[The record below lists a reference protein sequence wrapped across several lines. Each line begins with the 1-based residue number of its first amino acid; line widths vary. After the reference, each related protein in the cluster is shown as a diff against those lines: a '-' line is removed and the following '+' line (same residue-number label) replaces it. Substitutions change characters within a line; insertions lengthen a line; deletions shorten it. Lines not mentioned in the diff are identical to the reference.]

1 MGSHG
6 TVTEVQVSVYTTPG
20 CVQCDATKRA
30 LNKYGI
36 PFSEID
42 LNADEEARGSLTEAG
57 WRRAPVVET
66 SQGEMWSGFR
76 PDKIRALASPPTTS
90 SEWSRSPV
98 SRRGSALEL

>member
-1 MGSHG
+1 MGHHG
-6 TVTEVQVSVYTTPG
+6 TVAKVQVSVYTMPG

-30 LNKYGI
+30 LDTYGI

-42 LNADEEARGSLTEAG
+42 LSADEEAHRRLTEAG

-66 SQGEMWSGFR
+66 SRGEMWSGFR
-76 PDKIRALASPPTTS
+76 PDRIRALVSLPTTS

-98 SRRGSALEL
+98 SRRGGALEL